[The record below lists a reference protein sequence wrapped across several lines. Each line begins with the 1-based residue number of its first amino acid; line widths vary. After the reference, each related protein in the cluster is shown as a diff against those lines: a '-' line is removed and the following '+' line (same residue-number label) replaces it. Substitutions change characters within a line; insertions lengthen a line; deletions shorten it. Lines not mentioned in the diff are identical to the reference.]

1 MVTGGMSGS
10 WNLATTTEILDGLT
24 ARSWRTVSAKLPG
37 VPGLVW
43 MAGATFN
50 NNVYILGILT
60 MITRARDII
69 SELKIN
75 ICRWLCER
83 HWTNL

>member
-10 WNLATTTEILDGLT
+10 WNLATTTEILDGLA

-37 VPGLVW
+37 LVW

-50 NNVYILGILT
+50 NKVYILGILT
-60 MITRARDII
+60 MISRAT
-69 SELKIN
+69 ELWIYK
-75 ICRWLCER
+75 
-83 HWTNL
+83 